1 MELIIGT
8 VVIVAV
14 LLALAVV
21 RVNHIASWRSV
32 AKLAASTGSLR
43 SCVEFIRYCELLES
57 NDHV

>member
-32 AKLAASTGSLR
+32 A
-43 SCVEFIRYCELLES
+43 
-57 NDHV
+57 